1 VSGKCPANQQK
12 IPTPSLYYVMMAL
25 ALPFYNTRHSQSP
38 KNLSS
43 RRRPGAH
50 HVYVWH
56 IQRLSILC
64 LERCANSLLQCSP
77 SNNILSIPFRRSLQ
91 VSLSTTI
98 RQYINTKYDQH
109 PDMFQHDLEMIDAL
123 RRDATNVREPHLSG
137 IKKLQVYAG
146 QLVWIGGKFPIDV
159 RHNRYANCFFL
170 VKHGTERGRDEG
182 KILCCAML

>member
-1 VSGKCPANQQK
+1 
-12 IPTPSLYYVMMAL
+12 MMGL
-25 ALPFYNTRHSQSP
+25 ALPFYNIRHSQSP
-38 KNLSS
+38 KSLSS

-50 HVYVWH
+50 HVYVCH
-56 IQRLSILC
+56 IQRLPILC
-64 LERCANSLLQCSP
+64 LERCANSSLQRSP

-91 VSLSTTI
+91 LSLSTTI

-159 RHNRYANCFFL
+159 RHCRYTNFFFL
-170 VKHGTERGRDEG
+170 
-182 KILCCAML
+182 

>member
-1 VSGKCPANQQK
+1 
-12 IPTPSLYYVMMAL
+12 MMAL
-25 ALPFYNTRHSQSP
+25 ALPFYNIRYSQSP
-38 KNLSS
+38 KSLSP

-50 HVYVWH
+50 HVYVGDV
-56 IQRLSILC
+56 QRLSILS
-64 LERCANSLLQCSP
+64 LERYANSLLQRSP
-77 SNNILSIPFRRSLQ
+77 SSNILSIPFRRSLQ
-91 VSLSTTI
+91 LSLSTTI

-159 RHNRYANCFFL
+159 RLYRYTNCFF
-170 VKHGTERGRDEG
+170 
-182 KILCCAML
+182 